1 MPTFLL
7 SKSER
12 DTRNEAVV
20 GLNIFICISVFLFE
34 DVNISWMSLALL
46 AAAAAAAA
54 AVSLIETGAA
64 SLEREKEPPKK

>member
-46 AAAAAAAA
+46 AAAAAA
-54 AVSLIETGAA
+54 VSLIETGAA